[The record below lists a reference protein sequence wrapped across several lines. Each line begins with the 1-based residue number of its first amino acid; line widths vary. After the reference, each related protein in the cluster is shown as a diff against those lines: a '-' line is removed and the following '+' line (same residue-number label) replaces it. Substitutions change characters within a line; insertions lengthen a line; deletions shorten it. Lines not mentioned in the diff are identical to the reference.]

1 MGARERR
8 HRPLL
13 VLTRTRRSTHTNKRF
28 FHFAAEIGNNKFPSF
43 IIIPCRA
50 WGGKK
55 TLVNSHKSQPL
66 CLQRNSGGLCPAGI
80 AQIPFATQEN
90 VV

>member
-13 VLTRTRRSTHTNKRF
+13 VLTRTRRATHTNKRF
-28 FHFAAEIGNNKFPSF
+28 FHFAAEIGNNKFPYF

-66 CLQRNSGGLCPAGI
+66 RLQRIPAVYVPPELRKFHS
-80 AQIPFATQEN
+80 QHRKT
-90 VV
+90 